1 MGYSVRTF
9 LISGD
14 DTVWRLANNKF
25 WQMLD
30 DPASH
35 CLPAFAGQ
43 RIRTAD
49 VIVELKAR
57 EPVQVVRRTFFI
69 LTFDPEGHIDLGKFG
84 KQQSALAELFM
95 APVFAT
101 FNSDRDQTI
110 VDATSR
116 FIAQGGQWVPSSA
129 LERIIDDVALGQRRC
144 GRA

>member
-9 LISGD
+9 LIAGD
-14 DTVWRLANNKF
+14 DTVWRLASNRL
-25 WQMLD
+25 WQMLH
-30 DPASH
+30 DPASQ

-95 APVFAT
+95 APVSA
-101 FNSDRDQTI
+101 FNSDHNQTI
-110 VDATSR
+110 VEAASR

-129 LERIIDDVALGQRRC
+129 LARIIDELALGQRRC